1 VQLAREED
9 DILIKYRM
17 HNISS
22 KLFVSKYQLYLPDKE
37 ELQAVI
43 PNTNSRGETIRCL

>member
-43 PNTNSRGETIRCL
+43 PNIIKEEKQ